1 MAKKKTTQPAKQPS
15 PIAAFLKRR
24 PNFAPLLILFL
35 LLVIF
40 YNEVI
45 FGGKTFIT
53 PDTLTSSSVQPFVRD
68 ALDRGIYPQWNPYI
82 FSGMPSFASLQ
93 SAPYIDLLGN
103 VIQGVLWLWDLL
115 FPLPDFLRLLINY
128 FLFGFFMYLLIFKK
142 TASRPIAL
150 FAALA
155 LVFQPQVVAFAAFGH
170 NTKLTTIALLPAI
183 FFLLDE
189 LLQKRQLHHFALLA
203 LAVGLQLLRAHTQ
216 MAYYTFMMIGLYFL
230 FYLVETIRKKEGAAN
245 VGKSLALG
253 VAALAVGAAMSAWLY
268 LPVQEYSHYSIR
280 GGGTGLDYGYAT
292 NWSFSPLE
300 VITFFVPSFVGF
312 GGETYWGT
320 MPFTDFPFYMGI
332 VTLLLAG
339 LALVIKR
346 DRYVIFFSILA
357 GLSLLVS
364 FGKNFPLLY
373 DPLFKLLPFF
383 NKFRVPS
390 MILILTAFSAV
401 SLAALGLHAL
411 IHSRDQHSKFDIRYS
426 MFIRRYVYI
435 FIAAAGVITLL
446 LIFGKNIY
454 LDWIAGSQKPLS
466 AAARE
471 VAHESA
477 ALDAV
482 KMLLLLGAGGFLIL
496 QFLKNKI
503 KAATF
508 AVAMIALAVLD
519 LWLIDFKINNP
530 HPQSDRSAYFAETP
544 AVAFLKS
551 QAQQSA
557 EPFRIFPAF
566 DLDPQ
571 TQSLKSE
578 NWYQYHLIQSIR
590 GYHAAKLKIYQ
601 EFIEETGFDVRNRYG
616 FPPLLEKYL
625 QIELHSDRPGIRAVP
640 PEQIPPQRLQAD
652 NAVMDLLN
660 VKYLISHYP
669 VPDPRY
675 KVAME
680 GRPSVLENTG
690 VPGRAFFVDAV
701 KVLAGKEAFFS
712 YLKSGQFDPAKEAT
726 LEEPPPFAIEPAP
739 ENSVKITSYDI
750 HEIHLQA
757 YAAKPALLVLS
768 EIYYPAGWKAFVDG
782 KETKI
787 YKTNYILR
795 SIFLEPG
802 DHQIKFVYESSAF
815 KIGLALTFGIL
826 FLLVGVLIY
835 SWKVRRQTADGR
847 WQT

>member
-1 MAKKKTTQPAKQPS
+1 MAKKKTAKPAEQPN
-15 PIAAFLKRR
+15 PIATFLKRR
-24 PNFAPLLILFL
+24 PHFAPLLILFL
-35 LLVIF
+35 LLMVF
-40 YNEVI
+40 YHEAL

-53 PDTLTSSSVQPFVRD
+53 PDTLTSSSVQPFVHD

-103 VIQGVLWLWDLL
+103 VIQGVLWLWDLV

-128 FLFGFFMYLLIFKK
+128 FLFGFFMYLLIMKK

-189 LLQKRQLHHFALLA
+189 LLQKRQLHYFALLA

-216 MAYYTFMMIGLYFL
+216 MAYYTFMMIGLYL
-230 FYLVETIRKKEGAAN
+230 IFYLVEAIRKKETPAN
-245 VGKSLALG
+245 IGRIPIRFADKSLAVGGTAIIIG
-253 VAALAVGAAMSAWLY
+253 VAMSAWLY

-280 GGGTGLDYGYAT
+280 GGETGLDYGYAT

-300 VITFFVPSFVGF
+300 VITFFVPAFVGF

-332 VTLLLAG
+332 ITLLLAG
-339 LALVIKR
+339 LALVIHR

-364 FGKNFPLLY
+364 FGKNFPILY
-373 DPLFKLLPFF
+373 DPLFNWLPFF
-383 NKFRVPS
+383 NKFRAPS
-390 MILILTAFSAV
+390 MILILTAFAMV

-411 IHSRDQHSKFDIRYS
+411 IHSKGRNSI
-426 MFIRRYVYI
+426 FIRRYVYI
-435 FIAAAGVITLL
+435 FIAAAGVITLFL
-446 LIFGKNIY
+446 FFGKNMY
-454 LDWIAGSQKPLS
+454 FDWIAGSQRPLS

-471 VAHESA
+471 VAYESA

-482 KMLLLLGAGGFLIL
+482 KMLVLLGAGGFFIL

-503 KAATF
+503 KAATLV
-508 AVAMIALAVLD
+508 AAMIALAVID
-519 LWLIDFKINNP
+519 LWFIDFKINNP
-530 HPQSDRSAYFAETP
+530 QPQRDRSAYFAATP
-544 AVAFLKS
+544 AVQFLKS
-551 QAQQSA
+551 QQGM
-557 EPFRIFPAF
+557 EPFRIFPAY
-566 DLDPQ
+566 DDKP
-571 TQSLKSE
+571 E
-578 NWYQYHLIQSIR
+578 NWYMYHLIQNIR

-601 EFIEETGFDVRNRYG
+601 EFIEETGFDTRNRYG

-625 QIELHSDRPGIRAVP
+625 QVDVSGVKPTIQMVEADALP
-640 PEQIPPQRLQAD
+640 PERLQAD
-652 NAVMDLLN
+652 NAVMDMLN
-660 VKYLISHYP
+660 VKYLISYYP
-669 VPDPRY
+669 IPDPRY
-675 KVAME
+675 KVVLQD
-680 GRPSVLENTG
+680 RPAVLENTG
-690 VPGRAFFVDAV
+690 ALGRAFFVDEI
-701 KVLAGKEAFFS
+701 KVLAGKDAFFS
-712 YLKSGQFDPAKEAT
+712 YLKSGQFHPAKEAV
-726 LEEPPPFAIEPAP
+726 LEEEPPFAIEPSP
-739 ENSVKITSYDI
+739 ENSVKITAYDI
-750 HEIHLQA
+750 HEIQLEAH
-757 YAAKPALLVLS
+757 AAKPALLVLS

-802 DHQIKFVYESSAF
+802 DHQIKFVFESSTF
-815 KIGLALTFGIL
+815 KIGLAITFGIL
-826 FLLVGVLIY
+826 FVLLALLIY
-835 SWKVRRQTADGR
+835 SWKVKRQMANGRREM
-847 WQT
+847 